1 MAKAYLFLFKFD
13 HIIQDVRE
21 GEGSVLAD
29 HDTVEVTVNTY
40 KFLENGT
47 IQATDVKIIFFLFVF
62 QIKISVFQSGENKP
76 IKFKIGKNQNGKV
89 NSLKKQSIFSHKIL
103 FRHLMMFFAE

>member
-47 IQATDVKIIFFLFVF
+47 IQATDVKIIFFFVCF
-62 QIKISVFQSGENKP
+62 SNKN
-76 IKFKIGKNQNGKV
+76 FC
-89 NSLKKQSIFSHKIL
+89 FSEWRK
-103 FRHLMMFFAE
+103 